1 MSALSETSG
10 GFVAEYEVM
19 PDEVFGNRHEAAIY
33 ESADLD
39 EPAGGVRG
47 WMYAKTV
54 GEKLDAIAFIN
65 IVAVAIILLSI
76 LFGGWYALEM
86 RQQRVE
92 ISEAAY
98 DSAQMVADI
107 GDARLFVQH
116 YAVTGNREDLAAAQD
131 SLRQADRT
139 LRQLESH
146 ATEIAPTTVPAIDEL
161 NASLAALAS
170 RVSAASDSR
179 GTREQWQAFADSVY
193 VEGDD
198 IIATARDLRDELVAV
213 GEAEDENAQTDILM
227 LFAMFLVMCVGVAVL
242 VLLSNRY
249 IGGDL
254 SRTLGRI
261 SDVATRLAAGEKGM
275 HIPGTAR
282 PDEIGDLARS
292 FEVFAQSAEEFEKIS
307 DERAKLRA
315 ERGKEMQRV
324 ADRFETT
331 VGKVVGGVASA
342 SSQLQRTAGSM
353 SEAADRTS
361 QEAGEAARHI
371 AEAST
376 GATAAAAASDEFAM
390 SIGEISRQ
398 ASHSAELARQANDT
412 AKGADETISALST
425 SANEVGAIVELIQS
439 IAKRT
444 NLLALNASIEAA
456 RGGEAGRGFAV
467 VASEVKELAAQ
478 TSRATEDVAAQ
489 IRAMQ
494 DSTGASVSA
503 LRAVARQISE
513 IETTA
518 TSIASAVD
526 QQSVAGRDL
535 ARSIDVAARASDDVS
550 RHVSQ
555 VRETSLETGAAAS
568 QVLSSANDLEQ
579 QADEL
584 RQQVATFLGQ
594 VRQG

>member
-10 GFVAEYEVM
+10 GFVAKYEVM
-19 PDEVFGNRHEAAIY
+19 PEKV
-33 ESADLD
+33 LD
-39 EPAGGVRG
+39 EAEGAAFHEVVTDEGAGNGIKW
-47 WMYAKTV
+47 WMHSKTV
-54 GEKLDAIAFIN
+54 GEKLDAIAWIN
-65 IVAVAIILLSI
+65 IAAVAIILLSI
-76 LFGGWYALEM
+76 LGGGWYALQM
-86 RQQRVE
+86 RHEQVE
-92 ISEAAY
+92 ISEATY
-98 DSAQMVADI
+98 DSAQMVAEI

-116 YAVTGNREDLAAAQD
+116 YAVTGKREYLAAAQD

-139 LRQLESH
+139 LREIENH
-146 ATEIAPTTVPAIDEL
+146 ATEIAPTTVPAIDDL
-161 NASLAALAS
+161 NASLAALAT

-179 GTREQWQAFADSVY
+179 GSQEQWQAFADSVY

-198 IIATARDLRDELVAV
+198 IIAAARDLRDELVAV
-213 GEAEDENAQTDILM
+213 GEVEDDKAQTGIVM
-227 LFAMFLVMCVGVAVL
+227 LFVFFLVICVGVAVL

-275 HIPGTAR
+275 HIPGTGR

-292 FEVFAQSAEEFEKIS
+292 FEVFAQSAEEFEKMS

-315 ERGKEMQRV
+315 ERGKEMQRL

-342 SSQLQRTAGSM
+342 SSELQRTAGSM

-361 QEAGEAARHI
+361 QEAGEVARHI
-371 AEAST
+371 AEASA

-425 SANEVGAIVELIQS
+425 SADEVGAIVELIQS

-494 DSTGASVSA
+494 DSTGASVTA
-503 LRAVARQISE
+503 LRDVARQISE

-584 RQQVATFLGQ
+584 RQQVSAFLGQ

>member
-1 MSALSETSG
+1 MNALSEASG
-10 GFVAEYEVM
+10 DFVAEYEVM
-19 PDEVFGNRHEAAIY
+19 PEEVFGEKR
-33 ESADLD
+33 
-39 EPAGGVRG
+39 EPATFESTDVEQQVRGIRG
-47 WMYAKTV
+47 WMYSKTV
-54 GEKLDAIAFIN
+54 GQKLDAIAWIN
-65 IVAVAIILLSI
+65 IAAVALILLSI
-76 LFGGWYALEM
+76 LGGGWYAVEL
-86 RQQRVE
+86 RQERIE
-92 ISEAAY
+92 ISEATY
-98 DSAQMVADI
+98 DSAQMVAEI

-116 YAVTGNREDLAAAQD
+116 YAVTGNPEDLAAAQD

-139 LRQLESH
+139 LREIESH
-146 ATEIAPTTVPAIDEL
+146 ANEIAPTTIPVIDEL

-170 RVSAASDSR
+170 RVAAASNSR
-179 GTREQWQAFADSVY
+179 GSQEQWLAFSDSVF

-198 IIATARDLRDELVAV
+198 IIAAARDLRDELVAV
-213 GEAEDENAQTDILM
+213 GEAEDDKARTGIVM
-227 LFAMFLVMCVGVAVL
+227 LFALFFVMCAGGAVL

-254 SRTLGRI
+254 SRSLGRI

-275 HIPGTAR
+275 HIPGTGR

-292 FEVFAQSAEEFEKIS
+292 FEVFAQSAQEFEQLS
-307 DERAKLRA
+307 EERAALRA

-342 SSQLQRTAGSM
+342 SSQLQRTAGAM
-353 SEAADRTS
+353 SETAHRTS

-398 ASHSAELARQANDT
+398 ASHSAELARLANDT
-412 AKGADETISALST
+412 AMGADDTISALST
-425 SANEVGAIVELIQS
+425 SADEVGAIVELIQS

-478 TSRATEDVAAQ
+478 TSRATDDVAAQ

-535 ARSIDVAARASDDVS
+535 ARSIDMAARASDDVS

-579 QADEL
+579 QAAEL

>member
-1 MSALSETSG
+1 MNALSEASCD
-10 GFVAEYEVM
+10 FVAEYEVM
-19 PDEVFGNRHEAAIY
+19 PEEVFGERR
-33 ESADLD
+33 
-39 EPAGGVRG
+39 EPATFESTDVERQVRGIRG
-47 WMYAKTV
+47 WMYSKTV
-54 GEKLDAIAFIN
+54 GQKLDAIAWIN
-65 IVAVAIILLSI
+65 IAAVALILLSI
-76 LFGGWYALEM
+76 LGGGWYAVELHQE
-86 RQQRVE
+86 RIE
-92 ISEAAY
+92 ISEATY
-98 DSAQMVADI
+98 DSAQMVAEI

-116 YAVTGNREDLAAAQD
+116 YAVTGNPQDLAAAHA
-131 SLRQADRT
+131 SRRQADRT
-139 LRQLESH
+139 LREIESH
-146 ATEIAPTTVPAIDEL
+146 ANEIAPTTIPVIDEL

-170 RVSAASDSR
+170 RVAAASDSR
-179 GTREQWQAFADSVY
+179 GSQEQWLAFSDSVF

-198 IIATARDLRDELVAV
+198 IIAAARDLRDELVAV
-213 GEAEDENAQTDILM
+213 GEAEDDKGRTGIVM
-227 LFAMFLVMCVGVAVL
+227 LFALFFVMCAGGAVL

-254 SRTLGRI
+254 SRSLGRI
-261 SDVATRLAAGEKGM
+261 SDVATRLAAGEKDM
-275 HIPGTAR
+275 HIPGTGR

-292 FEVFAQSAEEFEKIS
+292 FEVFAQSAQEFEQLS
-307 DERAKLRA
+307 EERAALRA

-342 SSQLQRTAGSM
+342 SSQLQRTAGAM
-353 SEAADRTS
+353 SETAHRTS

-412 AKGADETISALST
+412 VKGADETISALST

-478 TSRATEDVAAQ
+478 TSRATDDVAAQ

-503 LRAVARQISE
+503 LRAVARHISE

-568 QVLSSANDLEQ
+568 QVLSSANDLEE
-579 QADEL
+579 QAAEL